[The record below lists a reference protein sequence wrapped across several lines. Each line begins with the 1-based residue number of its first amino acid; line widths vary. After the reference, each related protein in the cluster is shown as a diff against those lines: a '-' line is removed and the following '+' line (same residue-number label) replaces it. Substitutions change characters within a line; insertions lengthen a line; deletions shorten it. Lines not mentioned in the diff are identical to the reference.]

1 MRRTAL
7 VGVIV
12 LRCRQS
18 GLRKLAGCGFVLVG
32 WLVFFSPIP
41 AHATPGPSEVI
52 RHFYAELLDVMQHAA
67 ALGAKGR
74 YGKLEPLIL
83 GTFDVPFMAR
93 LSIGAPWARLS
104 TDQKRRAA
112 QAYGRYITAVYTTRF
127 DGYSGERFEVLGEQQ
142 IKHGTLVKSRIVKSN
157 GEPVSVNFIL
167 HDNDIAWQIRDV
179 YLEGAISELAT
190 RRSEF
195 SAVLRSSGIDAL
207 IASLN
212 KKADDL
218 QI

>member
-1 MRRTAL
+1 M
-7 VGVIV
+7 
-12 LRCRQS
+12 RCRQS

-41 AHATPGPSEVI
+41 AKAAPGPSEVI

-93 LSIGAPWARLS
+93 LSIGPTWAKLS
-104 TDQKRRAA
+104 TEQKRRVA
-112 QAYGRYITAVYTTRF
+112 QAYGRYITAVYASRF
-127 DGYSGERFEVLGEQQ
+127 DSYSGERFEFFGEQQ
-142 IKHGTLVKSRIVKSN
+142 IKHGTMVKTRIIKSN
-157 GEPVSVNFIL
+157 GEPVSINFVL
-167 HDNDIAWQIRDV
+167 HDNDIAWQVRDV
-179 YLEGAISELAT
+179 YLDSAISEVAT

-195 SAVLRSSGIDAL
+195 SATLRSSGIDAL